1 MTALVPAEYVMD
13 VDSARRLT
21 ERIRLTAF
29 TVRDGME
36 KMQVLVD
43 EAKSGNAHV
52 ALGYPSWTAYLADTL
67 GSEPLRLPRDQRQE
81 MVGYLAGEGMSTR
94 AIAPIVGA
102 SQATVARAVRA
113 PESFDSPA
121 PTVAPVAPT
130 VDLATVDLTTGEIH
144 EPITGLDGKTYTRP
158 EPVAPRATQRR
169 SLVDTARDAGQ
180 ELRKA
185 TERLER
191 IAADDRLT
199 RNKEE
204 VAAHLRHHLNRAIEV
219 CQDLDNLLNNH

>member
-1 MTALVPAEYVMD
+1 MTEVATTEFVMSEGDAE
-13 VDSARRLT
+13 RLT
-21 ERIRLTAF
+21 RRITLMAGTLRE
-29 TVRDGME
+29 GME
-36 KMQVLVD
+36 KLHGLVA
-43 EAKSGNAHV
+43 EAKAGNAHV
-52 ALGYPSWTAYLADTL
+52 ALGYPSWTAYLAATL
-67 GSEPLRLPRDQRQE
+67 GKEPLRLDRSDRQE
-81 MVGYLAGEGMSTR
+81 LVGYLAGEGMSTR
-94 AIAPIVGA
+94 AIAPIVGVTHKTIVKDL
-102 SQATVARAVRA
+102 QADVV
-113 PESFDSPA
+113 PEVPPA
-121 PTVAPVAPT
+121 PP
-130 VDLATVDLTTGEIH
+130 VDLATVDLTTGEIR
-144 EPITGLDGKTYTRP
+144 EPITGLDGKAYTRP
-158 EPVAPRATQRR
+158 EPTSTRASQRR